1 MPEHGAFA
9 AALLRMHESWP
20 LSAAAREFAAAGVPV
35 FPCLPGGKR
44 PMVEHGLL
52 DATTDPGQ
60 VEAWWR
66 QTPTAN
72 IGLPTGAA
80 SGVVVVDVDVHGP
93 VNGYEAFARADTA
106 RLVDGW
112 EFLVRSPSGG
122 MHAYFPTIVEAEQRS
137 WQAARA
143 GIDFRGDG
151 GYIIAPPSRQF
162 INGST
167 SRYLVQRINTGPSA
181 SLDADRLRNFLD
193 PRPAPRR
200 SASHGVARE
209 ADVSRLASW
218 VAARGE
224 GERNRG
230 LFWAACRLAESGIPA
245 SDALD
250 ALSAAA
256 SGAGLGEREITA
268 TVRSA
273 YRTAQPRARV
283 RDSSSSPVQH
293 SSPLAADGGWFSRD
307 TTGTRPSSRVRE
319 M

>member
-1 MPEHGAFA
+1 MN
-9 AALLRMHESWP
+9 ESWP
-20 LSAAAREFAAAGVPV
+20 LSVAAREFAAAGIPV

-44 PMVEHGLL
+44 PIAEHGLL

-93 VNGYEAFARADTA
+93 VDGYEAFARADSA
-106 RLVDGW
+106 GIVDGW

-122 MHAYFPTIVEAEQRS
+122 MHAYFPAIPEAEQRS

-167 SRYLVQRINTGPSA
+167 SRYLVHRINTGPAA
-181 SLDADRLRNFLD
+181 SLDADRLRDFLD

-200 SASHGVARE
+200 PASQGVARE
-209 ADVSRLASW
+209 ADVARLAGW

-230 LFWAACRLAESGIPA
+230 LFWAACRLAENGIPA

-273 YRTAQPRARV
+273 YRTAQPQARV

-307 TTGTRPSSRVRE
+307 TSGTRPSSRVRE